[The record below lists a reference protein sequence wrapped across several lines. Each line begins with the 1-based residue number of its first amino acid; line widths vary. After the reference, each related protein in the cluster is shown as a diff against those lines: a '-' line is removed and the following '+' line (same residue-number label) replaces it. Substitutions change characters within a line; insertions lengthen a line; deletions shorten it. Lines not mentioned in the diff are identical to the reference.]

1 MNKDGEN
8 PLSVFNSKDPFTNG
22 RENINRRTAY
32 AHKCAADIIKTLSET
47 KIPPASPEEM
57 LLSFAFYDYH
67 TSSAPMRE
75 SILCGLS
82 V

>member
-75 SILCGLS
+75 SIFCGLS